1 MTTKQKHNLPEQ
13 KMKKTK
19 ADNKTILQ
27 GERGQQTLVPNS
39 QKLPKAEERKMDCEL
54 TSVSHGSHDDSHD
67 SHDSHDSLART
78 LSRP

>member
-1 MTTKQKHNLPEQ
+1 
-13 KMKKTK
+13 MKKIK

-27 GERGQQTLVPNS
+27 GERGLQTLVPNS

-54 TSVSHGSHDDSHD
+54 TSVSHGSHHDSHDSHDD

-78 LSRP
+78 LSRPL